1 MLPYIFFVAGMV
13 LLMVAGEILVKGSVG
28 LATRLGISPLVIGLT
43 IVAFGTS
50 APELVISLDAA
61 YSGSGGIAIGNVVGS
76 NIANV
81 LLVLGAPAL
90 IASFSS
96 AETGI
101 KRTLTFLIVVT
112 AAFMFMLWR
121 GTIGHL
127 EAWILIACLV
137 VFLVQQFLSSRGAEN
152 GYAEELEDEVG
163 AVPSDSLKIAGYIL
177 VGIVMLPLAAHL
189 AVTAAIN
196 IATQWNISDAV
207 IGVTIVALGTSLPE
221 LATTI
226 SAARNGSMSLGIG
239 NVIGSNFFN
248 IAAIIGITG
257 AIWPIPVDPH
267 IVQFDMWVMAATTI
281 MLLALPLLKLE
292 IGKKAGTLMLSLY
305 AAYIV
310 TTFAV

>member
-112 AAFMFMLWR
+112 AAFMFVLWR

-152 GYAEELEDEVG
+152 GYAEELECG
-163 AVPSDSLKIAGYIL
+163 C
-177 VGIVMLPLAAHL
+177 H
-189 AVTAAIN
+189 N
-196 IATQWNISDAV
+196 
-207 IGVTIVALGTSLPE
+207 
-221 LATTI
+221 
-226 SAARNGSMSLGIG
+226 
-239 NVIGSNFFN
+239 
-248 IAAIIGITG
+248 
-257 AIWPIPVDPH
+257 
-267 IVQFDMWVMAATTI
+267 
-281 MLLALPLLKLE
+281 
-292 IGKKAGTLMLSLY
+292 
-305 AAYIV
+305 
-310 TTFAV
+310 